1 MHLFDLIMTGLAIYL
16 SIGVVFALPFIFK
29 GIRTID
35 QAAQSTSFAFK
46 TIIFP
51 GAIMLWP
58 ILLKKWM
65 DA

>member
-1 MHLFDLIMTGLAIYL
+1 MHLADFAMIGLAIYL
-16 SIGVVFALPFIFK
+16 SIGVVFALSFILK
-29 GIRTID
+29 GIHTID
-35 QAAQSTSFAFK
+35 QAAQSSSIAFK